1 MDEVQNYSGAYDDSF
16 IKIRDIEDKQKL
28 IKDRLILI
36 GDNLIKIKEK
46 NQLEINEIKKEMEIL
61 KSDMNRLKDFL
72 ETLSAELPN
81 FARKQDVEILKK
93 QAIMFQ
99 PLERLK

>member
-1 MDEVQNYSGAYDDSF
+1 MDDNQNYSNAYDDYL
-16 IKIRDIEDKQKL
+16 IKIRDLEDKQKL

-36 GDNLIKIKEK
+36 GDNLIKTKEK
-46 NQLEINEIKKEMEIL
+46 NQEEINEIKKNMEIM
-61 KSDMNRLKDFL
+61 KQDINRLKDFL
-72 ETLSAELPN
+72 ETLSTELPN